1 MPTLHLPLSHRRSL
15 MFLLAVLLTGFGW
28 MRIVA
33 GSSPV
38 AATATPVQ
46 THRLGALHPG
56 SAYGVTVSVR
66 HPARF
71 NGEAAVGV
79 AVSDAD
85 GTVIEK
91 SLHAGDL
98 DLYLTLAP
106 RAAGPGSVVLSGAAS
121 LAADVDVTIEPIAT
135 APERGPQSAAEPAV
149 IAAQPNGTWQA
160 AQSFRFGQTIFGSA
174 DERPYIPAPK
184 EDAYQALL
192 KGFQWFKFTFQGATP
207 RLAYFVLD
215 VTDRDVP
222 FDVDLFQLKP
232 DGSDVQPFTTG
243 QFVYL
248 PEATQNYPGMYKF
261 RTRILQPGQTYYV
274 RVYANHP
281 AYQLHTYDYP
291 LSPSRDA
298 QTAVRTG
305 MDFLINM
312 GDSWH
317 SNTPRRGTVALRSTM
332 AHSETQLCI
341 ACHPTQFTTR
351 GYLTAVAHGYPVR
364 QRPSLEFITDRLYNN
379 PRPLYGEPGTNW
391 VRVIYSARTVAS
403 RLPLLLDAFERHVTH
418 DAPRAGYDEG
428 FANFLKIHYH
438 GLTAMPGDEPDGCE
452 PNISPYEIA
461 TQSWQTFDLLWKRS
475 HALQWKSERDRV
487 TALAIGYKP
496 VNVIDLNWRITFLAT
511 ADRVKYAPE
520 LRADIARLY
529 SLERPN
535 GTWSYLFDP
544 ASKSADF
551 VSFHSIYALASAG
564 ERPET
569 NPQLAKAVA
578 YCLNAQRPEGDW
590 QGDPVYKGFNT
601 PFRDTQFAIM
611 ALSTLYPGPYAHGA
625 SAPVSSW
632 ATGWPA
638 PPTRLAQ
645 HDLPRLLF
653 QLDQFWDLAPE
664 ATLQQIRAVLAHS
677 DQPLAREAAAR
688 ALGHMADPGATPMLI
703 RALGDR
709 SKLVQRTAAWALRE
723 VLARRPQQATAGRAQ
738 LVRALQS
745 PEARVRW
752 GATRLFNQ
760 HFKYLTGDPAL
771 LHALEGTLNDPVPM
785 VRFQAASGLW
795 RWYYWQV
802 DQPVERD
809 GILRTL
815 ATRLNVEADPLVRRG
830 LQESI
835 YDLLDENTGY
845 LAAWVKT
852 ATSKQDKNRIDDGYE
867 AVVRGQARV
876 LAAVLRTATLR
887 GRLSVLN
894 AMWDFHTRHMSL
906 PTLKQDQVAVGL
918 PRVLTT
924 YVAGLPDLHRP
935 GYEYPP
941 YRETV
946 NFRYAPENGF
956 YQTRIGNDS
965 DLIHFFSSTGPELEE
980 ALVQGLLGADR
991 DTKIEV
997 LKAGST
1003 LSAAGTARFAAA
1015 ALRLSLDPDPAVRH
1029 TVSYVYANGQR
1040 GILNLDQP
1048 RTPDPQ
1054 LSRTMVRILASHD
1067 PEGQQVVLPLLYALA
1082 PGSPWS
1088 RDADL
1093 SAALQTLLQRQP
1105 RPANYAAVL
1114 RAASS
1119 FPVLVA
1125 SRDFRSLVYAG
1136 LHDGNAD
1143 VQHAAVEIALERL
1156 LPEVARDPRGE
1167 TAQALTEAFARL
1179 SSATRGV
1186 LIEEVSNPV
1195 FLKRYQRTSGGARS
1209 QDNNYFGQDRTS
1221 YQDPHY
1227 LQQPVVRQAVV
1238 LGVRDPN
1245 PTVRSAALDLLRHAP
1260 GIEHDATFL
1269 AAVRTLRDESNPR
1282 LQAIA
1287 SGVLAGKTLDE
1298 ALHSAA
1304 SQKLV
1309 DFDYFVTKVEPIL
1322 ATPGP
1327 DGKACVECHASHAIF
1342 RLRPPGPNGV
1352 FAEADSREN
1361 FRYAQ
1366 HVIDIADPQHSLML
1380 IKPTRPTDSAGNV
1393 ADYLAT
1399 HNGGQRWPGNESSWQ
1414 YRTILDWVRGARLT
1428 TTR

>member
-1 MPTLHLPLSHRRSL
+1 
-15 MFLLAVLLTGFGW
+15 VLLVTALAAGLGW
-28 MRIVA
+28 VRLVA
-33 GSSPV
+33 LAPPRGV
-38 AATATPVQ
+38 AAASLQ
-46 THRLGALHPG
+46 TRRLGALQPG
-56 SAYGVTVSVR
+56 RAYGLTVSLR
-66 HPARF
+66 HPERVSGA
-71 NGEAAVGV
+71 AAVQV
-79 AVSDAD
+79 VVSDAA
-85 GTVIEK
+85 GTVLAK

-106 RAAGPGSVVLSGAAS
+106 RVAGASQVTLQGPAALI
-121 LAADVDVTIEPIAT
+121 ADVALTLRPMPVGEAD
-135 APERGPQSAAEPAV
+135 AEPAV
-149 IAAQPNGTWQA
+149 IAAQPNGSWQS
-160 AQSFRFGQTIFGSA
+160 AQGFRFGQTIFGSA
-174 DERPYIPAPK
+174 DERPYIPAPN

-192 KGFQWFKFTFQGATP
+192 KGFQWFKFTFQGAAP

-351 GYLTAVAHGYPVR
+351 GYLTAVANGYPVR

-403 RLPLLLDAFERHVTH
+403 RLPVLLDMFERDVTH
-418 DAPRAGYDEG
+418 DAPRAGYDEK
-428 FANFLKIHYH
+428 FASFLKIHYH

-461 TQSWQTFDLLWKRS
+461 TQSWQTFDLLWQRT
-475 HALQWKSERDRV
+475 HDPRWRTERERV
-487 TALAIGYKP
+487 TALAVGYQP

-511 ADRVKYAPE
+511 ADRLKFARE

-535 GTWSYLFDP
+535 GTWSMLFDP

-551 VSFHSIYALASAG
+551 VSFHSLYALAVAG
-564 ERPET
+564 ERPEN

-601 PFRDTQFAIM
+601 PFRDTQFAVM
-611 ALSTLYPGPYAHGA
+611 ALSTLYPGPYAKRPA
-625 SAPVSSW
+625 APSSW

-638 PPTRLAQ
+638 VPTQLAVQ
-645 HDLPRLLF
+645 DLPRLLF

-664 ATLQQIRAVLAHS
+664 TTLRQIRDVLAGS

-688 ALGHMADPGATPMLI
+688 ALGHMADPGAIPQLVA
-703 RALGDR
+703 ALGDP
-709 SKLVQRTAAWALRE
+709 SKLVQRSAAWALRE
-723 VLARRPQQATAGRAQ
+723 VLARRPKQAIDGRAQ
-738 LVRALQS
+738 LVGALQS
-745 PEARVRW
+745 PRARVRW

-760 HFKYLTGDPAL
+760 HFKYLTADPAL
-771 LHALEGTLNDPVPM
+771 LHALEGTLGDPVPM

-809 GILRTL
+809 AILRTL
-815 ATRLNVEADPLVRRG
+815 ATRLNLETDPLVRRG
-830 LQESI
+830 VQESI

-852 ATSKQDKNRIDDGYE
+852 ATSKQDKDRIDDGYE

-876 LAAVLRTATLR
+876 LAAVLRRATPR
-887 GRLSVLN
+887 GRLGILN

-941 YRETV
+941 YWETV
-946 NFRYAPENGF
+946 NFKYAPENGF

-965 DLIHFFSSTGPELEE
+965 DLIHFFASSGPELEQ
-980 ALVQGLLGADR
+980 ALVACLLGADR

-1015 ALRLSLDPDPAVRH
+1015 ALRLSLDPDAAVRR

-1054 LSRTMVRILASHD
+1054 LSRTMVRILASAD
-1067 PEGQQVVLPLLYALA
+1067 PDGQQVVLPLLYALA
-1082 PGSPWS
+1082 PGSPWTQ
-1088 RDADL
+1088 DAGL
-1093 SAALQTLLQRQP
+1093 SGAVAELLQRRP

-1119 FPVLVA
+1119 FPALVA
-1125 SRDFRSLVYAG
+1125 TPAFRAQVVAG
-1136 LHDGNAD
+1136 LRDPQAD

-1156 LPEVARDPRGE
+1156 LPEATRDPHGE
-1167 TAQALTEAFARL
+1167 PARALGQAFTDLA
-1179 SSATRGV
+1179 SAARGV
-1186 LIEEVSNPV
+1186 LIEEVSNPL
-1195 FLKRYQRTSGGARS
+1195 FLKRYQRTAGGARS
-1209 QDNNYFGQDRTS
+1209 QDSNYFGQERS
-1221 YQDPHY
+1221 AYQDPHY
-1227 LQQPVVRQAVV
+1227 LAQPLVRQTVV
-1238 LGVRDPN
+1238 QGVRDPN

-1260 GIEHDATFL
+1260 GIERDPAFQ
-1269 AAVRTLRDESNPR
+1269 AAIRALENDGNPR

-1287 SGVLAGKTLDE
+1287 RGVLAGKTLDA
-1298 ALHSAA
+1298 ALHGAA
-1304 SQKLV
+1304 ERDLV
-1309 DFDYFVTKVEPIL
+1309 DFDYFVSKVEPIL

-1366 HVIDIADPQHSLML
+1366 HVIDLADPQHSLML
-1380 IKPTRPTDSAGNV
+1380 IKPTRPTDSVGNV

-1428 TTR
+1428 TAR